1 MLICVDPSN
10 HEVTS
15 CDTSHLFPP
24 RAYWKVQQNFI
35 ITKMWRTSRC
45 YRSYGFKKLQKNL
58 ILFTTSML
66 RSTCQCS
73 EIIQPIKSLIL
84 CCKVCS
90 ANPGCLCVPLVIT
103 FYSLRFFCPLF
114 SSRIYS
120 GGCFSIL
127 NIFLSEYFIDLGKLF
142 GYSVTN
148 MSRGNR
154 ICSETSYVW
163 GERST
168 RPSLTEKRVFKE
180 SISKRYRPTAT
191 ILFLHIWSQDF
202 NFILNL
208 DHCVKTQEK
217 NKNSCT
223 ELSDFFLILTE
234 IKHRR
239 HCLQIIEIQWKAAP
253 SFLVSQLFSPENK
266 CCFSL

>member
-1 MLICVDPSN
+1 MVELQHLAKLLICVDPSN

-90 ANPGCLCVPLVIT
+90 ANPGCLCVPLVIG

-142 GYSVTN
+142 GYSAPVQTGAVVTE
-148 MSRGNR
+148 SALKQVTFEVRDQQDL
-154 ICSETSYVW
+154 
-163 GERST
+163 
-168 RPSLTEKRVFKE
+168 PSQKKGF
-180 SISKRYRPTAT
+180 SKRALARDTDP
-191 ILFLHIWSQDF
+191 
-202 NFILNL
+202 
-208 DHCVKTQEK
+208 QEQFY
-217 NKNSCT
+217 SCIFDLKIST
-223 ELSDFFLILTE
+223 S
-234 IKHRR
+234 
-239 HCLQIIEIQWKAAP
+239 
-253 SFLVSQLFSPENK
+253 S
-266 CCFSL
+266 